1 MADAGKVLFHLTDDA
16 LIVANSGKAFTRK
29 GVISICHMHLSEKT
43 GKPVDNYDKDDL
55 IRGIADSAIRM
66 YRDHPNQFIASAGGE
81 EALGADYKGR
91 SIWELLQNA
100 DDAATLAALGIE
112 GASGG
117 QIGAKGLGFKSI
129 LEFSESPEIYSG
141 KFQFRFSRE
150 DTQKIL
156 RREKIQ
162 IGGDAPIFGIPHP
175 CRPDKK
181 CSSLLGDGY
190 ATVIRLPF
198 IGGKAEKAEERLSEL
213 RATCLLFCQ
222 RLSRVEIEIRGKSRV
237 IEINRGNIFG
247 FKNGKATFTLKDGND
262 IRKWRRWS
270 AAWTPED
277 DNAEAKKLS
286 AALCLPIGKG
296 GEIAMDEESPVHVFF
311 PTASDVFVP
320 GLKALIHASYK
331 LQSNR
336 EHFDNDKQPHG
347 EAIRGKI
354 GGLTADILKD
364 IPASAALR
372 AFGEIPA
379 AKGNAATNEIKR
391 LQNVFSGA
399 VAQTP
404 FVPVI
409 GDVKVRPAEARIWR
423 HRLGEV
429 LRENNRGVRE
439 AKLLIPSLTAESDVR
454 SILEKK
460 LEANHVSLHEHAEL
474 LRSCQNDTLTECHAA
489 WQVAGDIMS
498 EVNKPL
504 AYIYPEQKKA
514 NAALV
519 SALKDA
525 PIWWT
530 DAKTPRSLNGDIPL
544 LQERPKPQNWP
555 DWLKADALSPE
566 FRKLLTDKVRPKTD
580 NPLTRHDSLK
590 DAAVWPLHTPH
601 SYFTGALLPFCEGK
615 NSEWW
620 EKMGWDVLQWAIRWG
635 GDKTGESIIHL
646 PTDKGWLPAIQC
658 YAGKDWDGPA
668 SFDKY
673 FQSVPDRG
681 LLLPMKEWKLSRG
694 AESDKNKWGEFLHGL
709 GVSWTPKVC
718 PCNLAQLGKN
728 SPPLLL
734 EKYTE
739 ECLQKAKS
747 VHSSAYAITECEGDA
762 IEHFP
767 GSLVECNAAQTL
779 RAVKKSVKQITGKQG
794 QAQYHYSHGI
804 RTLSVQSF
812 ASFQLRQSEW
822 VLCRPGLLHSVDNGD
837 DKLRIAPKDAL
848 MPGHGMG
855 ILPEIIRGG
864 CLDSEWH
871 GNGGIVEMLKHLG
884 VPAGLPDNPEQF
896 HRWMRDLAQYAEQ
909 LEPSAPARRWD
920 FQGGDASNR
929 GNVAKAVKLLFAAH
943 FRHFPNAPIPE
954 YTPAPFLR
962 KTEKGEFVSFAPAR
976 IIFHADKPYFAEIN
990 VRTKILQEESIKVFP
1005 LFLNNSGAECA
1016 GLASLSDKMD
1026 MSVVPPSKK
1035 LRKEETDELQDR
1047 YKMRRLLLE
1056 KAAESVLG
1064 KSVSLCE
1071 GLEIWASEEIIM
1083 KSSKYPDIR
1092 PEIDFWLREE
1102 ESPPVLHVNT
1112 TGGKN
1117 RRWNSLAGGLAKLTG
1132 ALDYRADFQNFLQE
1146 ENFDECL
1153 RMLRNVPFG
1162 LTEEALQVLQGSV
1175 TVSEDDKQDED
1186 GGDLSTPP
1194 PPKAGNNG
1202 SVKEEPAPVNDD
1214 GRGQGGNSG
1223 RKAENGH
1230 RERKTGGGGDP
1241 ITRKQ
1246 VESAAMDA
1254 VETYYRG
1261 KGYDVD
1267 DVADDNLGWDLEVFR
1282 RGEKKPLLL
1291 VEVKGTRKDTINVGL
1306 TPNEYGKSGDEM
1318 YRLAV
1323 VRNALNNPSCAI
1335 YKREGKQWRWQEDGD
1350 ANAPKKLI
1358 TEEKTGAT
1366 VREDK
1371 KR

>member
-1 MADAGKVLFHLTDDA
+1 MADARKVLFHLTDDA

-29 GVISICHMHLSEKT
+29 GVIAICHMHLSEKT

-129 LEFSESPEIYSG
+129 LEFSKSPEIYSG
-141 KFQFRFSRE
+141 EFKFRFSRE

-156 RREKIQ
+156 RREEIQ

-270 AAWTPED
+270 AAWTPKD

-296 GEIAMDEESPVHVFF
+296 GEISMDEESPVHVFF

-347 EAIRGKI
+347 EAIHGKI

-379 AKGNAATNEIKR
+379 AKGNAATNEIKQ
-391 LQNVFSGA
+391 LQNVFSNA

-409 GDVKVRPAEARIWR
+409 GGGKVKPAEARIWR

-460 LEANHVSLHEHAEL
+460 LEANHVSWHEHAEL
-474 LRSCQNDTLTECHAA
+474 LRSCRNDTLTECHAA

-498 EVNKPL
+498 EASKIPL
-504 AYIYPEQKKA
+504 EQKEA
-514 NAALV
+514 V
-519 SALKDA
+519 IDALKDA
-525 PIWWT
+525 SIWWT
-530 DAKTPRSLNGDIPL
+530 DAGIPRPLNGDIPL
-544 LQERPKPQNWP
+544 LQKRPKPQDWP

-566 FRKLLTDKVRPKTD
+566 FRKLLTDKVRHKTD

-673 FQSVPDRG
+673 FQSVQDRG
-681 LLLPMKEWKLSRG
+681 VILPIEKWNLPSG
-694 AESDKNKWGEFLHGL
+694 AENDKKKWGKFLCRL
-709 GVSWTPKVC
+709 GVSWTPKVFIRDFVK
-718 PCNLAQLGKN
+718 LEE
-728 SPPLLL
+728 SPPRLF
-734 EKYTE
+734 EEYKE
-739 ECLQKAKS
+739 ECLRYAQRM
-747 VHSSAYAITECEGDA
+747 HRSACMITEGKCA
-762 IEHFP
+762 FIEHFP
-767 GSLVECNAAQTL
+767 ESLLKCGPAQML
-779 RAVKKSVKQITGKQG
+779 RAVRDVNQFAKEQGSIT
-794 QAQYHYSHGI
+794 YRYSYRDRKI
-804 RTLSVQSF
+804 LVQSF

-822 VLCRPGLLHSVDNGD
+822 VLCRPALLCPAGDNG
-837 DKLRIAPKDAL
+837 KLRTAPKDAL
-848 MPGHGMG
+848 MPRHGMS
-855 ILPEIIRGG
+855 ILPEIIRG
-864 CLDSEWH
+864 DIPNNEWH
-871 GNGGIVEMLKHLG
+871 GVGGIEEMLRGLG
-884 VPAGLPDNPEQF
+884 VPEGWPDKPERF
-896 HRWMRDLAQYAEQ
+896 HMWMSDLAQYAGQ
-909 LEPSAPARRWD
+909 LDEFAPARRWD
-920 FQGGDASNR
+920 IQGGEVNKQGEIAEAAR
-929 GNVAKAVKLLFAAH
+929 LLFAAH
-943 FRHFPNAPIPE
+943 FECFPDAPIPQD
-954 YTPAPFLR
+954 TPAPFLR
-962 KTEKGEFVSFAPAR
+962 KTTKGEFVDFAPAR
-976 IIFHADKPYFAEIN
+976 AIFHADKPYFAESN
-990 VRTKILQEESIKVFP
+990 VRAKVLQEENIKVFP
-1005 LFLNNSGAECA
+1005 LFLNDFNAKRA
-1016 GLASLSDKMD
+1016 GLAALSDKMN
-1026 MSVVPPSKK
+1026 MRVVPPTERPWKETEE
-1035 LRKEETDELQDR
+1035 LRSR
-1047 YKMRRLLLE
+1047 YKDRRLLLV
-1056 KAAESVLG
+1056 KAAGAALG
-1064 KSVSLCE
+1064 KGVSLCKE
-1071 GLEIWASEEIIM
+1071 LEIWASEEIVM
-1083 KSSKYPDIR
+1083 ESSEYPDIR
-1092 PEIDFWLREE
+1092 PEVDFWLPEGKK
-1102 ESPPVLHVNT
+1102 PPVLHVNT
-1112 TGGKN
+1112 NGGQN
-1117 RRWNSLAGGLAKLTG
+1117 RRWDSLAGGLAKLMG
-1132 ALDYRADFQNFLQE
+1132 ADATRYRAYFKNFLQE
-1146 ENFDECL
+1146 ETKECL
-1153 RMLRNVPFG
+1153 RMLRNDPFG
-1162 LTEEALQVLQGSV
+1162 LTEEALQELQDRLPLPGV
-1175 TVSEDDKQDED
+1175 NEGD
-1186 GGDLSTPP
+1186 GGLSPP
-1194 PPKAGNNG
+1194 SPPKAGNNG
-1202 SVKEEPAPVNDD
+1202 SVTEEPAPVNDD

-1223 RKAENGH
+1223 RKTGNGQKG
-1230 RERKTGGGGDP
+1230 RGTRGGHGSPDP
-1241 ITRKQ
+1241 EQVKQ
-1246 VESAAMDA
+1246 VEVAAVNEVKKYYEKGEKYR
-1254 VETYYRG
+1254 VESVEDQRR
-1261 KGYDVD
+1261 
-1267 DVADDNLGWDLEVFR
+1267 GWDLEVFR
-1282 RGEKKPLLL
+1282 RGEGGEKIWN
-1291 VEVKGTRKDTINVGL
+1291 VEVKGTSDNKISVIL
-1306 TPNEYGKSGDEM
+1306 TPNEYDKSDDEM

-1323 VRNALNNPSCAI
+1323 VRNALDGDARACAI
-1335 YKREGKQWRWQEDGD
+1335 YKREGDEWRLKDGSD
-1350 ANAPKKLI
+1350 KDAPKRLVM
-1358 TEEKTGAT
+1358 EKSAT
-1366 VREDK
+1366 VKEPRT
-1371 KR
+1371 R